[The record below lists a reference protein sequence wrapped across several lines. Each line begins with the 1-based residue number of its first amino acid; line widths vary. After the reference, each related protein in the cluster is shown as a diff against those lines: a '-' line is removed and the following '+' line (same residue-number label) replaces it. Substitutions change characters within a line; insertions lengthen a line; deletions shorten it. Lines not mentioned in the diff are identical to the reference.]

1 MIYII
6 FTCSLIDEHFNRR
19 EREYKISFE
28 NFVTYYK
35 IKLPLEISNKI
46 QPIIVENNLS
56 NKYENPISFL
66 DNYNFPV
73 LYTNTNSIDTKNR
86 GMKEII
92 DLHKCIDYFNIQD
105 EDFIVK
111 ITGRYC
117 LNITYSPFLQ
127 YLEEMIQKELK
138 TECII
143 RYGSYKIAAVPHKAS
158 DCVTGAIGMTCK
170 YVKQIHI
177 PQEYECIEH
186 LWAKTSILIHDSK
199 VKILT
204 KLGIYIAPGGHNF
217 YLI

>member
-6 FTCSLIDEHFNRR
+6 FTTSLIYKNFNVR
-19 EREYKISFE
+19 ETEYKNSFD

-35 IKLPLEISNKI
+35 NLPSEISNKI

-56 NKYENPISFL
+56 NKFENPISFL

-73 LYTNTNSIDTKNR
+73 LYTNTNSIDTINR
-86 GMKEII
+86 GMKELTDI
-92 DLHKCIDYFNIQD
+92 HKCIDYFNIQD

-117 LNITYSPFLQ
+117 LDIKDSPFLQ
-127 YLEEMIQKELK
+127 YLEEMIEKELK

-143 RYGSYKIAAVPHKAS
+143 RYGSYQISPIPHKAN

-170 YVKQIHI
+170 YVKQIPI

-186 LWAKTSILIHDSK
+186 LWAKITIPMDDSK

-204 KLGIYIAPGGHNF
+204 KLGININPGGDIC